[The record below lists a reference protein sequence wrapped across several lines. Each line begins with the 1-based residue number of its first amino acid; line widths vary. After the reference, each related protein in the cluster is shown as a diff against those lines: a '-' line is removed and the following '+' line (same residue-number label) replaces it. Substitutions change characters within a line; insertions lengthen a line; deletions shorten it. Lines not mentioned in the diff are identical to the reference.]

1 MNVKFATT
9 HAGSLNNVRSYILQI
24 YFFRR
29 KYTIQKEKKENC
41 RLAGPSSNLTYVKT
55 I

>member
-1 MNVKFATT
+1 MRFRR
-9 HAGSLNNVRSYILQI
+9 SLNNVVVVSV

-29 KYTIQKEKKENC
+29 KYTIQKEKEGKQSTG
-41 RLAGPSSNLTYVKT
+41 RPSSNPTYMRT